1 MPRVRFL
8 NGGAIKNKAY
18 GLEGPDVQA
27 KAGDIV
33 EVSDATLKAMQERM
47 APTTFE
53 VIDEARPKQP
63 EMVAPDKP
71 KRRKKTERS
80 T

>member
-8 NGGAIKNKAY
+8 NNAAIKNKAY
-18 GLEGPDVQA
+18 GLEGPQTYA
-27 KAGDIV
+27 KPGDEI

-53 VIDEARPKQP
+53 VIEPIPPHRP
-63 EMVAPDKP
+63 EMDAPDKP
-71 KRRKKTERS
+71 PRRKKKERA